1 MPIEKKGNWCM
12 KKKKVSRIPKFKSL
26 DEEAR
31 FWDTHSFADYWDE
44 FKDVNMVV
52 NLQKPKEETMILR
65 VQKNLK
71 NKIEKIAKKRGLS
84 VSSLIRI
91 WLTQKLQTS

>member
-12 KKKKVSRIPKFKSL
+12 EKKKVSRIPEFKSL

-52 NLQKPKEETMILR
+52 DLQKRKEETMILR